1 MEYDLPRAC
10 FLIFQHLTPAHTEGR
25 TAERCNKNN
34 PCFII
39 PYVAQVSTYQLS
51 LGVTSAFF
59 SFISGTHHLLAAIR
73 KDTYAKLIEEGVV
86 TWRWIDYAFSS
97 PLMFLIL
104 LILWNSPPDLK
115 DIIFGFAV
123 QFMIIVVSLVLLL
136 SKSGDILNFLC
147 HLNREATRRRWLLCP
162 TKKTKP
168 R

>member
-1 MEYDLPRAC
+1 MLALLEFLPT
-10 FLIFQHLTPAHTEGR
+10 LTPAHTEGR

-39 PYVAQVSTYQLS
+39 PYVAEVSRYQLS

-73 KDTYAKLIEEGVV
+73 INTYAKMIQEGVV

-115 DIIFGFAV
+115 DIIFGFSV
-123 QFMIIVVSLVLLL
+123 QFMIIVVSLAL
-136 SKSGDILNFLC
+136 FLC
-147 HLNREATRRRWLLCP
+147 
-162 TKKTKP
+162 KP
-168 R
+168 G